1 MTKHSDLLFIIR
13 MVITLFILIKIFT
26 NIQTILSISIVI
38 FVFLFLFFIKK
49 TRFFYHIKNI
59 DKLIN
64 LYISKI
70 VIKLLWTIIYYM
82 SIPFLKFWLVALNK
96 KNNRRI
102 ILSSFD
108 FKSEYKCIIDPWE
121 NFLNL
126 SSYRD
131 PGY

>member
-108 FKSEYKCIIDPWE
+108 FKSEYKCIIDP
-121 NFLNL
+121 
-126 SSYRD
+126 
-131 PGY
+131 